1 MSVEEFGIRAGRVHF
16 IKVPKQRK
24 RGAIEIRVHDLHFDI
39 VLNGR
44 VMAHSEDYASAAK
57 ARRAARAL
65 IDAIDTREMRL
76 SYWMGR
82 RGSQRR
88 IEKVVRKLW
97 TTQYGDPVAQPLGK
111 SLFGAPPG

>member
-1 MSVEEFGIRAGRVHF
+1 VTDMRTIRF
-16 IKVPKQRK
+16 VPRRSARK
-24 RGAIEIRVHDLHFDI
+24 RGAIEIKVHDLHFDI

-76 SYWMGR
+76 SFWMGR
-82 RGSQRR
+82 RGSERR
-88 IEKVVRKLW
+88 IEKVVRKVW
-97 TTQYGDPVAQPLGK
+97 ATQYGDPVAQPLGK
-111 SLFGAPPG
+111 SLFGAPPVDNA